1 MRAESQHSPVPR
13 FSIFILLSIACLLVG
28 CASLP
33 EKPAAVPYHQLY
45 QVIDDPEVQQFLG
58 AGLQMLQRAHEPL
71 EFSVNEILL
80 LQSKKNGRGHRYAIA
95 EGFSLTEIVDAEAG
109 IFEIYI
115 SVPPSHR
122 EFYPLLAHEIG
133 HLKQPSLIDDWA
145 MEGFCM
151 LFSEDLCGQ
160 QGQDWSIWKRRFRAD
175 SEDPYARAYHQALQR
190 R

>member
-1 MRAESQHSPVPR
+1 MVWLY
-13 FSIFILLSIACLLVG
+13 IFVSLTVASVLGSCPALSK
-28 CASLP
+28 
-33 EKPAAVPYHQLY
+33 KPFAVPYHQLY
-45 QVIDDPEVQQFLG
+45 QTIEDPEVLQFLN

-80 LQSKKNGRGHRYAIA
+80 LQSKKNERGHRYAIA

-109 IFEIYI
+109 IFAIYI

-151 LFSEDLCGQ
+151 LFSEDLCDQ
-160 QGQDWSIWKRRFRAD
+160 QGQDWSIWKRRLHAD
-175 SEDPYARAYHQALQR
+175 SDDPYARAYHRALR
-190 R
+190 LK

>member
-58 AGLQMLQRAHEPL
+58 AGLQMLQRAHEP
-71 EFSVNEILL
+71 
-80 LQSKKNGRGHRYAIA
+80 
-95 EGFSLTEIVDAEAG
+95 
-109 IFEIYI
+109 
-115 SVPPSHR
+115 SHR

-133 HLKQPSLIDDWA
+133 HLKQPSLIDDSA

>member
-109 IFEIYI
+109 IFPI
-115 SVPPSHR
+115 SCANS
-122 EFYPLLAHEIG
+122 G
-133 HLKQPSLIDDWA
+133 
-145 MEGFCM
+145 
-151 LFSEDLCGQ
+151 
-160 QGQDWSIWKRRFRAD
+160 
-175 SEDPYARAYHQALQR
+175 
-190 R
+190 